1 MEKHEILKKP
11 VNEIEELVNLDD
23 LMEEYEAANE
33 FEPSIL
39 LTKFIMH
46 QLFPEMSKAFYR

>member
-39 LTKFIMH
+39 LTKFLMH